1 MIKTREIDMTKGP
14 IFKTIITC
22 AIPFFIMNVLQVLF
36 HAADIAVISIYRGDN
51 AAGSVGATAN
61 LITLTTN
68 IFIGVSA
75 GSNVVLAKCKGKGD
89 IDGARRVVGT
99 SVFISLISGVVL
111 LVVGLVVGRPL
122 LRLMDCP
129 GEQLELASTY
139 LRVYFIGVPA
149 VMLYNFLAA
158 ILRAVGDTFRPM
170 VFLTIGGVLNV
181 ILNVVFVRFLGMSV
195 EGVAIATIIS
205 QAFAA
210 VCCLIVVLK
219 NKEYCKF
226 QLKYFKIYL
235 KELKGILLVGIP
247 SGVQASLFSLS
258 NVFLQSAVFRLGANA
273 VSANTYSTQFDGLV
287 YHVGYAVATSCM
299 SFVSQNYG
307 AGDVTRIKKGMKI
320 SALTILV
327 SSLGFGGIVAIF
339 SKQLLGLMTD
349 SQEII
354 ALAQIRLVLISLT
367 HFICGTMDMLSQSMR
382 ALGKA
387 ISSMVICLIGACGL
401 RIVWI
406 NTIYHLNETFG
417 MIYLSYPIT
426 WLLTAVVLLA
436 VLISH
441 LNKIEKV
448 FETKK
453 DN

>member
-1 MIKTREIDMTKGP
+1 MTKSHEIDMTKGP
-14 IFKTIITC
+14 IFKSIIAC
-22 AIPFFIMNVLQVLF
+22 AVPFFIMNVLQVLF
-36 HAADIAVISIYRGDN
+36 NAADIAVISIYRGDT

-68 IFIGVSA
+68 IFIGISA

-129 GEQLELASTY
+129 NEQLDMACTY
-139 LRVYFIGVPA
+139 LKIYFLGIPV

-210 VCCLIVVLK
+210 VCCLVVVLK

-226 QLKYFKIYL
+226 QLKHFKIYL

-247 SGVQASLFSLS
+247 SGVQSSLFSLS

-273 VSANTYSTQFDGLV
+273 VSANTYATQFDGLV

-327 SSLGFGGIVAIF
+327 GSLSFGGIIALL

-349 SQEII
+349 SPEII

-387 ISSMVICLIGACGL
+387 ISSMIICLIGACGL

-426 WLLTAVVLLA
+426 WFLTLCVLLG
-436 VLISH
+436 VLIPH
-441 LNKIEKV
+441 IKKIEKE
-448 FETKK
+448 FESKK
-453 DN
+453 